1 MPPARLHLPPPGRDL
16 ALTPR
21 PFLPAAQGMRRARG
35 RRAPGS
41 PRSASAPAG
50 LPLAAPPSLPPAAF
64 PHSPP
69 RPLRASPPPA
79 RPPAPTGPTPQPRGP
94 RPSRPPWAAHELP
107 SASGPRGP
115 ASPRSPRSS
124 ASPGR
129 TTSGPRELR
138 PVSGAGSLPR
148 AHRLPSPR
156 PRTVLT
162 NRKPRRQPRPIGSP
176 VAGPR
181 GREVRAGSGERRG
194 RGGRG

>member
-69 RPLRASPPPA
+69 RPLRPPA
-79 RPPAPTGPTPQPRGP
+79 RPPQRAPRRSLAAPGPPGRPGPPTSSPAPRD
-94 RPSRPPWAAHELP
+94 
-107 SASGPRGP
+107 RGP